1 MGGKPAYVY
10 DRLVLNFEILF
21 LNINMNENQVPLWI
35 NENNETVIDSST
47 PIMESPSTRVSGYDQ
62 NGIPRSGIVLS
73 KFVSEG
79 TQYTAIR
86 ADDGQVYTI
95 TTSILLG

>member
-1 MGGKPAYVY
+1 
-10 DRLVLNFEILF
+10 
-21 LNINMNENQVPLWI
+21 MNEKQVPLWI

-47 PIMESPSTRVSGYDQ
+47 PIVESPSARVHGYDQ
-62 NGIPRSGIVLS
+62 NGIPRSGVILS

-79 TQYTAIR
+79 TQYIAIK

-95 TTSILLG
+95 TTSLLLG

>member
-1 MGGKPAYVY
+1 
-10 DRLVLNFEILF
+10 
-21 LNINMNENQVPLWI
+21 MNVNQIPLWI
-35 NENNETVIDSST
+35 NERNESVIDSST
-47 PIMESPSTRVSGYDQ
+47 PIVESPSARASGYDQ

-79 TQYTAIR
+79 TQYTAIK

-95 TTSILLG
+95 TTSVLLG